1 MLEYAQFNSVFNA
14 TQKGVCCHVTKTT
27 VAVFY
32 MLVVTQER
40 NNKHFAE
47 KQAQAITTAAEKR
60 RASSSNGN
68 FKATPE
74 HEFNGRRTTLRNQ
87 IRTSDSVMPSG
98 DPTKHRRASV
108 IIIASRTSVVQT

>member
-32 MLVVTQER
+32 MPVVTQER
-40 NNKHFAE
+40 INKHFAE

-74 HEFNGRRTTLRNQ
+74 HDSLMVAVLRYAT
-87 IRTSDSVMPSG
+87 RLEP
-98 DPTKHRRASV
+98 
-108 IIIASRTSVVQT
+108 QTQ